1 MKTQQCLVFKRV
13 STQLNRESRE
23 GKGDLAQLDV
33 DLGNSFGQHIMVEE
47 MAQDQRHDPN
57 TMGNLF
63 TDKNFHLKFTFG
75 TYLSGIIWGK
85 WRWKFE
91 ELLHIVQ

>member
-33 DLGNSFGQHIMVEE
+33 DIGNSFGEHIMVEE
-47 MAQDQRHDPN
+47 MAQDQRHDPK

-63 TDKNFHLKFTFG
+63 TDKNLHLKFTFG